1 MERMLNSVDPTVAA
15 TAPVAT
21 APPVLAEQWQIL
33 RVSVECMFQATSRS
47 STHLLFNAG
56 AQSLPDGARHAANA
70 S

>member
-1 MERMLNSVDPTVAA
+1 MEQILNSVDPTVAA

-21 APPVLAEQWQIL
+21 APPALAEQQQVL
-33 RVSVECMFQATSRS
+33 RVSVECMFQATFRS
-47 STHLLFNAG
+47 STHSIFNAG